1 FYVAIQIIGKYLLFI
16 NYLFIYQSLIVKF
29 LSTMTLEEA
38 TATSPTWKRRV
49 GNDHEQQTCQTNF
62 YELTRTYPPNN
73 LLLQNTGKTQQSY
86 RR

>member
-1 FYVAIQIIGKYLLFI
+1 LLFI

-49 GNDHEQQTCQTNF
+49 GNDHEQQTYQTNF

-73 LLLQNTGKTQQSY
+73 LLLQNIGKTQQSY
-86 RR
+86 LR